1 MLGYVY
7 GHTAGTRLTWNALG
21 LVWLRPVDK
30 LFAGPGL
37 TRKLSSNQDFGIKV
51 AAPIG
56 NLFGQLLFGFLADIV
71 GRKRMCM
78 CDHRLP
84 SLSYYVL
91 IMYVKSQMGRS

>member
-7 GHTAGTRLTWNALG
+7 GHTAGTRLTRNALV

-71 GRKRMCM
+71 GRWLER
-78 CDHRLP
+78 DNRLFIP
-84 SLSYYVL
+84 VVSSLL
-91 IMYVKSQMGRS
+91 KSTRNAAIPPT